1 METIDYTLYFNDLIN
16 ELNLIQGS
24 IEKININLAFVLG
37 VLLAVIFWS
46 VYKHVLWECFHC
58 YVGVINWVV
67 IRRYGIY
74 GSISEKD
81 ISMRGDFMLNKVKKS
96 LIAIIP
102 AVSYCTVALA
112 DGVADQ
118 SVVNGFTTLKDDI
131 VATLGAVAPL
141 GIGIM
146 AIFLTWRYGKR
157 LFKTV
162 AR

>member
-1 METIDYTLYFNDLIN
+1 
-16 ELNLIQGS
+16 
-24 IEKININLAFVLG
+24 
-37 VLLAVIFWS
+37 
-46 VYKHVLWECFHC
+46 
-58 YVGVINWVV
+58 
-67 IRRYGIY
+67 
-74 GSISEKD
+74 
-81 ISMRGDFMLNKVKKS
+81 MLNKVRKS

-112 DGVADQ
+112 QEGVADN
-118 SVVNGFTTLKDDI
+118 SVVSGFTALKDDI

-146 AIFLTWRYGKR
+146 AIFLSWRYAKR